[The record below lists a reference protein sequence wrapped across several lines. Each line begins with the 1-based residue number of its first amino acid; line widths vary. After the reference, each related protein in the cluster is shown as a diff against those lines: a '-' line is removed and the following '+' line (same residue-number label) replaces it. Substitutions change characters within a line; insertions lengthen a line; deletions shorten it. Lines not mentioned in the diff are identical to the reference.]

1 MAFSQNL
8 DPHWRPQKL
17 ATQLK
22 VTIAEAEMS
31 SEAAAADVTAE
42 RNKKFLIF
50 LAVASFLVLGFIRP
64 VLMGSVLKSA
74 NHADVK
80 REMASLASEKMRLLG
95 AQIAKI
101 EKFKCVLPP
110 LKTPSHL

>member
-1 MAFSQNL
+1 ML
-8 DPHWRPQKL
+8 P
-17 ATQLK
+17 
-22 VTIAEAEMS
+22 
-31 SEAAAADVTAE
+31 
-42 RNKKFLIF
+42 
-50 LAVASFLVLGFIRP
+50 RP
-64 VLMGSVLKSA
+64 VLMDSVLKSA

-110 LKTPSHL
+110 PKSHHTCSMWLAVCLVPERPVLLWPILGLAVVAAQGLGG